1 MYWTNAGSAKIQRA
15 NLDGS
20 SVEDLVTTGLITPRG
35 IALDIA
41 AGKMYWTDT
50 GTDKI
55 QRANLDGSSVEDLV
69 TGLSLLRG
77 IALDLAAGKM
87 YWTNAFF
94 PGKIQRANFDGSSV
108 EDLVTGL
115 SFPFGIALDLAAGKM
130 YWTDEGTN
138 KIQRANLD
146 GSSVENLV
154 TGIEAPLGIALGVPV
169 TAPDTNPP
177 SCTVTQIIPGPPKQ
191 IRITIQDT
199 QSGVASIVVVTAT
212 NATVSIPAFTGGT
225 TSPVIVTATKTNQ
238 AQSSTVVLRVRD
250 AAGNETLCDPV
261 YTTISA
267 QIPQSFGLGA
277 NYPNPFNPTTRI
289 TFNVANTETPTLVTI
304 TVYDVLGKEVTTLLN
319 ESMQP
324 GQYYVDW
331 DGTDMHGNVVT
342 SGMYMYRMT
351 AGNFV
356 ATRRMALMK

>member
-1 MYWTNAGSAKIQRA
+1 MYWTDSFTAKIQRA
-15 NLDGS
+15 NLDGTS
-20 SVEDLVTTGLITPRG
+20 IEDLVTGLVDPFG
-35 IALDIA
+35 IALDVA
-41 AGKMYWTDT
+41 AGKMYWTDVGT
-50 GTDKI
+50 GKI
-55 QRANLDGSSVEDLV
+55 QRANL
-69 TGLSLLRG
+69 
-77 IALDLAAGKM
+77 
-87 YWTNAFF
+87 
-94 PGKIQRANFDGSSV
+94 DGSSV

-115 SFPFGIALDLAAGKM
+115 SFPFGIALD
-130 YWTDEGTN
+130 
-138 KIQRANLD
+138 
-146 GSSVENLV
+146 
-154 TGIEAPLGIALGVPV
+154 VPV
-169 TAPDTNPP
+169 TAPDPNPP
-177 SCTVTQIIPGPPKQ
+177 GCTVTQIIPGPPKQ

-212 NATVSIPAFTGGT
+212 NTTVSIPAFTGGT

-250 AAGNETLCDPV
+250 AAGNETVCDPV

-289 TFNVANTETPTLVTI
+289 TFNVAKTETPTLVRI

-331 DGTDMHGNVVT
+331 DGTDIRGNVVT
-342 SGMYMYRMT
+342 SGMYLYRMT
-351 AGNFV
+351 AGDFV